1 MTPIVNAR
9 NLKKVFGEFAA
20 VEDVS
25 FSVAR
30 GECFGLLG
38 PNGAGKT
45 TTIRMLYGYCPV
57 TSGTLEVFGED
68 LAVHLRKIKYRI
80 GVCQQENNLDPDLT
94 VVENL
99 QVFSRYFDIPKKTAE
114 TRIRKLLDFFALN
127 NRAQA
132 LFTDLSGG
140 MRRRLVL
147 ARALINNPDLLIL
160 DEPTSALDPQ
170 TRHQVWNRLLE
181 LKNEGLTILLTTH
194 HMEEASR
201 LCDRLLIMDQG
212 KVLVEG
218 KPAELIGRYVGK
230 EVLEIDS
237 PDRKVRDFLV
247 SQGYEFDD
255 LGTRLMVYNH
265 SCRELFD
272 AVEKVFDREHCM
284 LRMGT
289 LEDVFLKL
297 TGRDLRE

>member
-1 MTPIVNAR
+1 MPPIVEAR
-9 NLKKVFGEFAA
+9 NLKKTFGAFTA
-20 VEDVS
+20 VKDVS
-25 FSVAR
+25 FQVAR

-45 TTIRMLYGYCPV
+45 TTIRMLYGYTPL
-57 TSGTLEVFGED
+57 SGGELKLFGGD
-68 LAVHLRKIKYRI
+68 LAANLRSSKYRI

-94 VVENL
+94 VFENL
-99 QVFSRYFDIPKKTAE
+99 EIFARFFDIPKKEAQS
-114 TRIRKLLDFFALN
+114 RINRLLDFFALS
-127 NRAQA
+127 NRAGA
-132 LFTDLSGG
+132 LFPDLSGG

-147 ARALINNPDLLIL
+147 ARALINNPELLIL

-170 TRHQVWNRLLE
+170 TRQQVWNRLLE
-181 LKNEGLTILLTTH
+181 LKRQGLTILLTTH
-194 HMEEASR
+194 YMEEAYR

-212 KVLVEG
+212 EVLVEG
-218 KPAELIGRYVGK
+218 RPGELIDLYVGR
-230 EVLEIDS
+230 EVLEIDL

-247 SQGYEFDD
+247 SQGYAFDD
-255 LGTRLMVYNH
+255 LGTRLMIFNH
-265 SCRELFD
+265 NCRDLFD
-272 AVEKVFDREHCM
+272 ALEKFLDRKTCM

>member
-1 MTPIVNAR
+1 MTPIVEAK
-9 NLKKVFGEFAA
+9 NLKKTFGAFTA

-25 FSVAR
+25 FHIVK

-45 TTIRMLYGYCPV
+45 TTIRMLYGYTPL
-57 TSGTLEVFGED
+57 TSGALKLFGED
-68 LAVHLRKIKYRI
+68 LEPNLRKLKYRI

-94 VVENL
+94 VLENL
-99 QVFSRYFDIPKKTAE
+99 QVFARYFDIPKSEAR
-114 TRIRKLLDFFALN
+114 TRIDRLLEFFALN
-127 NRAQA
+127 NRSKA

-147 ARALINNPDLLIL
+147 ARSLINNPDLLIL

-170 TRHQVWNRLLE
+170 TRQQVWSRLLE
-181 LKNEGLTILLTTH
+181 LKKEGLTILLTTH
-194 HMEEASR
+194 YMEEAYR

-218 KPAELIGRYVGK
+218 KPGELIDRYVGR

-237 PDRKVRDFLV
+237 PDQKLRDFLI
-247 SQGYEFDD
+247 SQGYMFDD
-255 LGTRLMVYNH
+255 LGTRLMIYNH
-265 SCRELFD
+265 NCRELFD
-272 AVEKVFDREHCM
+272 AIEKVFDHKNCM

>member
-1 MTPIVNAR
+1 MTPIVEAR
-9 NLKKVFGEFAA
+9 NLKKVFGSFAA

-25 FSVAR
+25 FEVAK

-45 TTIRMLYGYCPV
+45 TTIRMLYGYTPL
-57 TSGTLEVFGED
+57 TAGELKLFGDD
-68 LAVHLRKIKYRI
+68 LAAHLRSIKYRI

-94 VVENL
+94 VEENL
-99 QVFSRYFDIPKKTAE
+99 QVFSRFFDIPKKEAQ
-114 TRIRKLLDFFALN
+114 TRIGRLLDFFALT
-127 NRAQA
+127 NRSRA

-170 TRHQVWNRLLE
+170 TRQQVWNRLLE
-181 LKNEGLTILLTTH
+181 LKKEGLTILLTTH
-194 HMEEASR
+194 YMEEAFR
-201 LCDRLLIMDQG
+201 LCDRLLIMDRG
-212 KVLVEG
+212 RVLVEG
-218 KPAELIGRYVGK
+218 KPGELIDRFVGR

-237 PDRKVRDFLV
+237 PDRKVRDFLAA
-247 SQGYEFDD
+247 QGYEFDD
-255 LGTRLMVYNH
+255 LGTRLMVCNH
-265 SCRELFD
+265 NCRELF
-272 AVEKVFDREHCM
+272 ARIEEVFDLKNCM